1 MLGDARREGR
11 GEGGGRRTR
20 EPREEQLGFHPKPLI
35 YSTPNPNL
43 GGAHPH
49 LKVQW
54 TNY

>member
-1 MLGDARREGR
+1 MQ
-11 GEGGGRRTR
+11 GEGGGRGGGAQG
-20 EPREEQLGFHPKPLI
+20 EPREKQLGFHPKPLI

-43 GGAHPH
+43 GGVHPP